1 MLNKK
6 TNNKLPKRCK
16 SFLSRLY
23 DILNDK
29 EYTQIIHWNK
39 DGNGIII
46 VDANKLGEIVLPKYY
61 KHNNYSSF
69 VRQLNMY
76 GFHKTRGIGKE
87 GEGFE
92 HEKFN
97 RKSTKEQIKQMMR
110 QNKKMKLLSKYI
122 KTNNNISNNINEDSN
137 DELSYNNENDIFQ
150 FLLEKNEE
158 NIKNILDLKNEIEE
172 LKSHNLNLYNQLQQI
187 KEGQSIIFKKII
199 KNQNNKII
207 KSNEKSQNVK
217 ELFRKYL
224 YFLKIYSPRFMLEDM
239 DKKEIYQTEKVDSFT
254 FGNAGVLKKET
265 TNINN
270 FNNIHN
276 INNINVNMDSF
287 FDEPPSFIKQR
298 QDFKSFDFII
308 HNNNTSN
315 ENSFFN
321 NNNKDFK

>member
-6 TNNKLPKRCK
+6 TNKLPKRCK

-29 EYTQIIHWNK
+29 EYIHIIHWNK
-39 DGNGIII
+39 DGNGIVIS
-46 VDANKLGEIVLPKYY
+46 DANKLSEIVLPKYY

-97 RKSTKEQIKQMMR
+97 RKSTKDQIKQMMR

-122 KTNNNISNNINEDSN
+122 KANTIINCDEDSN
-137 DELSYNNENDIFQ
+137 DEHSYNNENDIFQ

-158 NIKNILDLKNEIEE
+158 NIKNILELKNEIAA
-172 LKSHNLNLYNQLQQI
+172 LKTNNLNLYNQLQQI
-187 KEGQSIIFKKII
+187 KDGQNIIFRKII
-199 KNQNNKII
+199 KNQNNKIN
-207 KSNEKSQNVK
+207 KNHEKSKNLK
-217 ELFRKYL
+217 ELFRRYL
-224 YFLKIYSPRFMLEDM
+224 YFLKIYSPRFMLQNM
-239 DKKEIYQTEKVDSFT
+239 DKKESYMTEKVDSFT
-254 FGNAGVLKKET
+254 FGNAGTIKKDTT

-287 FDEPPSFIKQR
+287 FDEVPSFIKQR
-298 QDFKSFDFII
+298 QDFRSFDFVI

>member
-6 TNNKLPKRCK
+6 TNKLPKRCK

-46 VDANKLGEIVLPKYY
+46 VDANKLSEIVLPKYY

-76 GFHKTRGIGKE
+76 GFHKTRGILKE

-92 HEKFN
+92 HEKFS

-122 KTNNNISNNINEDSN
+122 KTNNINNNITEESN
-137 DELSYNNENDIFQ
+137 DEFSYNNENDILQ

-158 NIKNILDLKNEIEE
+158 NIKKILDLKNEIAE
-172 LKSHNLNLYNQLQQI
+172 LKSNNINLYNQLQQI
-187 KEGQSIIFKKII
+187 KVGQSIIFRKII
-199 KNQNNKII
+199 KNQNKKII
-207 KSNEKSQNVK
+207 KNHEKSQNLK
-217 ELFRKYL
+217 ELFRRYL
-224 YFLKIYSPRFMLEDM
+224 YFLKIYSPRFMLDNL
-239 DKKEIYQTEKVDSFT
+239 DTKEVYQTEKVDSFT
-254 FGNAGVLKKET
+254 FGNVGIFKKET
-265 TNINN
+265 MNINN
-270 FNNIHN
+270 YNNIHN

>member
-1 MLNKK
+1 
-6 TNNKLPKRCK
+6 
-16 SFLSRLY
+16 
-23 DILNDK
+23 
-29 EYTQIIHWNK
+29 
-39 DGNGIII
+39 
-46 VDANKLGEIVLPKYY
+46 
-61 KHNNYSSF
+61 
-69 VRQLNMY
+69 MY

-110 QNKKMKLLSKYI
+110 QNKKMKLLSKYV
-122 KTNNNISNNINEDSN
+122 KTNTNTNTNTNEDYSN
-137 DELSYNNENDIFQ
+137 DEFSYNNENDIFQ

-158 NIKNILDLKNEIEE
+158 NTKNILELKNEMAE
-172 LKSHNLNLYNQLQQI
+172 LKTNNLNLYNQLQKV
-187 KEGQSIIFKKII
+187 KEGQSIIFSKII
-199 KNQNNKII
+199 KNQNNI
-207 KSNEKSQNVK
+207 KNHDKSQNLK
-217 ELFRKYL
+217 ELFRRYL
-224 YFLKIYSPRFMLEDM
+224 YFLKIYSPLFMLKNFDS
-239 DKKEIYQTEKVDSFT
+239 KKIYQTEKVDSFT
-254 FGNAGVLKKET
+254 FGNIGIFKKET

-287 FDEPPSFIKQR
+287 FDEPSFIKQR

-321 NNNKDFK
+321 NNREFK

>member
-6 TNNKLPKRCK
+6 TNNKLSKRCK

-207 KSNEKSQNVK
+207 KSNEKSQNLK

>member
-199 KNQNNKII
+199 KNQNNKI
-207 KSNEKSQNVK
+207 N
-217 ELFRKYL
+217 
-224 YFLKIYSPRFMLEDM
+224 D
-239 DKKEIYQTEKVDSFT
+239 
-254 FGNAGVLKKET
+254 
-265 TNINN
+265 
-270 FNNIHN
+270 
-276 INNINVNMDSF
+276 
-287 FDEPPSFIKQR
+287 
-298 QDFKSFDFII
+298 
-308 HNNNTSN
+308 
-315 ENSFFN
+315 FFN
-321 NNNKDFK
+321 YGAWSVWNKQ

>member
-110 QNKKMKLLSKYI
+110 QNKKMKLLSKYN

-207 KSNEKSQNVK
+207 KSNEKSQNLK

>member
-158 NIKNILDLKNEIEE
+158 NIKNLLDLKNEIEE

-207 KSNEKSQNVK
+207 KSNEKSQNLK